1 MSGMLQITEPV
12 SADESIESFEYVEYT
27 AAQSTNINAS
37 QAIDIVAEGGDDY
50 LCPWGSYLQVEG
62 QLITAAG
69 AAYAAGDRVTLI
81 NNAVA
86 YLFSQIR
93 YFIWDQE
100 VENVNFP
107 GQVTTMKGLL
117 SYSNDFAKGEG
128 LGLCWTKDTSADT
141 VLANNLGFA
150 ARQSLVVA
158 KPNPRGTFSFC
169 VSLEHLFGFCQD
181 YHKVIYGCKHR
192 LNLARQAD
200 SDAIYRDG
208 GVGAGRIALSKISW
222 FMPKVVPSLAY
233 KNMLT
238 SVIEKKESLDVAYRA
253 MQCEQ
258 RAMPPAT
265 SDTWEVTTK
274 TGTERPRWLL
284 VGFQTGK
291 AADQT
296 QNPAIFDNVGLT
308 NIYATVNDKRYPDAD
323 MTSNFTTYQTGR
335 LYRAMT
341 QFKAEFFDV
350 PGKES
355 TSSVT
360 PIEFV
365 ELFPVHVIDLRRQ
378 PEKLKDVPLNI
389 KIKTTFSAAVPAGTL
404 GYAVLISD
412 RSFKLDSD
420 GRRFKVVTS

>member
-1 MSGMLQITEPV
+1 MSDMLQITEPV
-12 SADESIESFEYVEYT
+12 SADESIESFEYIEYT
-27 AAQSTNINAS
+27 TAQSTNINAS
-37 QAIDIVAEGGDDY
+37 QAINIVAEGGDDY
-50 LCPWGSYLQVEG
+50 LCPSKSYLQVEG
-62 QLITAAG
+62 QLTTAAG
-69 AAYAAGDRVTLI
+69 DAYAAGDRVTLV
-81 NNAVA
+81 NNAIA

-107 GQVTTMKGLL
+107 GQATTMKGLL
-117 SYSNDFAKGEG
+117 SYNNDFAKGEG
-128 LGLCWTKDTSADT
+128 LSLCWTKDTSTDT
-141 VLANNLGFA
+141 VLDNNLGFA
-150 ARQSLVVA
+150 VRQSLIVA

-169 VSLEHLFGFCQD
+169 VPLEHLFGFCQD

-200 SDAIYRDG
+200 SDVIYRDD
-208 GVGAGRIALSKISW
+208 GVGAGKVMLSKISW
-222 FMPKVVPSLAY
+222 FMPNVVPTLAY

-238 SVIEKKESLDVAYRA
+238 SVIEKTVSLGVAYRA

-258 RAMPPAT
+258 RAMPRST

-274 TGTERPRWLL
+274 TGTERPRWLI

-308 NIYATVNDKRYPDAD
+308 NIYATVNEKRYPDAD
-323 MTSNFTTYQTGR
+323 MTSDFITYQTGR
-335 LYRAMT
+335 LYRAMAK
-341 QFKAEFFDV
+341 FKAEFFGV
-350 PGKES
+350 PGMES
-355 TSSVT
+355 SSSIT
-360 PIEFV
+360 PIEFA
-365 ELFPVHVIDLRRQ
+365 ELFPVHVMDLRRQ

-412 RSFKLDSD
+412 RSFKLGSD
-420 GRRFKVVTS
+420 GKRFKVVIN